1 MAQKSHPKNPN
12 IRNGALAGAYLF
24 LLRRNWRVP
33 ARFFGL
39 LLACEIRS
47 AVPERLFIPHPAGI
61 VVANGAKI
69 GNDVALLQQVTLGC
83 RSAYAGSLADDGD
96 PTLEEGVYVGP
107 GAKILG
113 RITIGAW
120 SVIGANAVV
129 TENIP
134 PHSVVVGHNKIL
146 SATTKDL
153 PS

>member
-1 MAQKSHPKNPN
+1 MATPFHPKNPN
-12 IRNGALAGAYLF
+12 IRNGALAAAYLF
-24 LLRRNWRVP
+24 CLRWNWHVP
-33 ARFFGL
+33 ARILGL

-47 AVPERLFIPHPAGI
+47 AVPARLFIPHPAGI

-83 RSAYAGSLADDGD
+83 RSAYAGSLANDGD
-96 PTLEEGVYVGP
+96 PTLEDGVYVGP

-113 RITIGAW
+113 RVTIGAW

-134 PHSVVVGHNKIL
+134 PYSIVVGHNKIL
-146 SATTKDL
+146 AATTKDL
-153 PS
+153 RS